1 MYLLIIMILTDNTT
15 LNLSIE
21 KYNRLFLYLIMK
33 SKKKYEKIYN
43 KIKNINI
50 KTIYKI
56 NSVTQVKTDI
66 VKKDVEI
73 DIVKQVVEDI
83 VKQVE
88 TDIVENIVKQDETDI
103 VKKEVE
109 DIVKQVVEDIV
120 ENIVETDIVENIVK
134 QDETDI
140 VKKDVEDIVENIVE
154 QVVVEQDVVE
164 QDKFCMPCIIEND
177 KKCICCKPKKLDL
190 QLNTINRIVFP
201 SYDELYLLMNITQQ
215 ILFTKQI
222 YICAKLLYDNITN
235 NDLIDRVCKKIYDIS
250 GINGL
255 EFVNTIIKSISIN

>member
-1 MYLLIIMILTDNTT
+1 MILTDTI

-56 NSVTQVKTDI
+56 NSITQVEEEV
-66 VKKDVEI
+66 VKE
-73 DIVKQVVEDI
+73 VVEDI
-83 VKQVE
+83 VKQVVE
-88 TDIVENIVKQDETDI
+88 EKVVENIVKQDETDI
-103 VKKEVE
+103 VKQVEEKEVVKE
-109 DIVKQVVEDIV
+109 VVETVKQV
-120 ENIVETDIVENIVK
+120 ETYIVK

-140 VKKDVEDIVENIVE
+140 VKQDETDMIKQIVEDIVDDIVK
-154 QVVVEQDVVE
+154 QVETVKQDKIDIVKQVEE
-164 QDKFCMPCIIEND
+164 DKFCMPCIIKND
-177 KKCICCKPKKLDL
+177 KKCLCCKPKKLDL
-190 QLNTINRIVFP
+190 PSNRVVFP

-215 ILFTKQI
+215 TLFTKQI

>member
-1 MYLLIIMILTDNTT
+1 MILTDNTT

-56 NSVTQVKTDI
+56 NSITQVEEE
-66 VKKDVEI
+66 VKV
-73 DIVKQVVEDI
+73 VVEDI
-83 VKQVE
+83 VKQIVEEVKVVE
-88 TDIVENIVKQDETDI
+88 TDIIVKE
-103 VKKEVE
+103 VKKEV
-109 DIVKQVVEDIV
+109 
-120 ENIVETDIVENIVK
+120 
-134 QDETDI
+134 
-140 VKKDVEDIVENIVE
+140 KKEVENIVE
-154 QVVVEQDVVE
+154 QDIVEQE
-164 QDKFCMPCIIEND
+164 KFCMPCIIKND
-177 KKCICCKPKKLDL
+177 KKCLCCKPKKLDL
-190 QLNTINRIVFP
+190 PLNITNRVVFP

-215 ILFTKQI
+215 TLFTKQI

-235 NDLIDRVCKKIYDIS
+235 NDLIDRVCKKIYNIS

>member
-1 MYLLIIMILTDNTT
+1 MILTDNTT

-56 NSVTQVKTDI
+56 NSITQIEEVKVVVEDI
-66 VKKDVEI
+66 VKQVEEEVKQVEEVEKE
-73 DIVKQVVEDI
+73 VKQVVEDI

-88 TDIVENIVKQDETDI
+88 DIVEDI
-103 VKKEVE
+103 
-109 DIVKQVVEDIV
+109 
-120 ENIVETDIVENIVK
+120 
-134 QDETDI
+134 
-140 VKKDVEDIVENIVE
+140 
-154 QVVVEQDVVE
+154 VE

-177 KKCICCKPKKLDL
+177 KKCLCCKPKNLDL
-190 QLNTINRIVFP
+190 PSNTINRVVFP

-215 ILFTKQI
+215 TLFTKQI

-235 NDLIDRVCKKIYDIS
+235 NELIDRVCKKIYDIS

>member
-1 MYLLIIMILTDNTT
+1 MILTDTT

-56 NSVTQVKTDI
+56 NSITQVEEEV
-66 VKKDVEI
+66 VKE
-73 DIVKQVVEDI
+73 VVEDI

-103 VKKEVE
+103 VKQIVE
-109 DIVKQVVEDIV
+109 DIVKDIVEDIV
-120 ENIVETDIVENIVK
+120 KE
-134 QDETDI
+134 
-140 VKKDVEDIVENIVE
+140 
-154 QVVVEQDVVE
+154 
-164 QDKFCMPCIIEND
+164 DKFCMPCIIEND

-190 QLNTINRIVFP
+190 PSNRVVFP

-215 ILFTKQI
+215 TLFTKQI

-235 NDLIDRVCKKIYDIS
+235 NELIDRVCKKIYDIS

>member
-1 MYLLIIMILTDNTT
+1 MILTDNTT

-56 NSVTQVKTDI
+56 NSIT
-66 VKKDVEI
+66 
-73 DIVKQVVEDI
+73 
-83 VKQVE
+83 QVE
-88 TDIVENIVKQDETDI
+88 T
-103 VKKEVE
+103 

-120 ENIVETDIVENIVK
+120 EDIVKQVETDLVK
-134 QDETDI
+134 E
-140 VKKDVEDIVENIVE
+140 VEDIVKHNKTDL
-154 QVVVEQDVVE
+154 VEQDE
-164 QDKFCMPCIIEND
+164 TDKFCMPCIIQND
-177 KKCICCKPKKLDL
+177 KKCICCKPNKLDL
-190 QLNTINRIVFP
+190 PLNTTNRLVFP

-215 ILFTKQI
+215 TLFTKQI

-235 NDLIDRVCKKIYDIS
+235 NELIDRVCKKIYDIS

>member
-1 MYLLIIMILTDNTT
+1 MILTDTT

-56 NSVTQVKTDI
+56 NSITQIETNI
-66 VKKDVEI
+66 VKE
-73 DIVKQVVEDI
+73 VVEDI
-83 VKQVE
+83 VKQVVEEVVEDIVENIVKQDE
-88 TDIVENIVKQDETDI
+88 TVIVENIVKQDETDI
-103 VKKEVE
+103 VKQDEIDLVKQDET
-109 DIVKQVVEDIV
+109 DIVKQVVEDI
-120 ENIVETDIVENIVK
+120 
-134 QDETDI
+134 
-140 VKKDVEDIVENIVE
+140 
-154 QVVVEQDVVE
+154 VE

-177 KKCICCKPKKLDL
+177 KKCICCKPKNLDL
-190 QLNTINRIVFP
+190 PLNTINRVVFP
-201 SYDELYLLMNITQQ
+201 SYDELYILMNITQQ
-215 ILFTKQI
+215 TLFTKQI

-235 NDLIDRVCKKIYDIS
+235 NELIDRVCKKIYDIS

>member
-1 MYLLIIMILTDNTT
+1 MILTDNTT

-33 SKKKYEKIYN
+33 SKKKYEKMYN

-56 NSVTQVKTDI
+56 NSITQVETDI
-66 VKKDVEI
+66 VKE
-73 DIVKQVVEDI
+73 VVEDI
-83 VKQVE
+83 VE
-88 TDIVENIVKQDETDI
+88 TDIVKEVVEDIVENIVKQDETVIVENIVKQDETDI
-103 VKKEVE
+103 VKQDEIDLVKQDET

-120 ENIVETDIVENIVK
+120 E
-134 QDETDI
+134 Q
-140 VKKDVEDIVENIVE
+140 VEDIVKQVE
-154 QVVVEQDVVE
+154 TVEE
-164 QDKFCMPCIIEND
+164 DKFCMPCIIEND
-177 KKCICCKPKKLDL
+177 KKCICCKPKKRDL
-190 QLNTINRIVFP
+190 PLNTINRVVFP

-215 ILFTKQI
+215 TLFTKQI

-235 NDLIDRVCKKIYDIS
+235 NELIDRVCKKIYDIS

>member
-1 MYLLIIMILTDNTT
+1 MILTDNTT

-21 KYNRLFLYLIMK
+21 KYNKLFLYLIMK
-33 SKKKYEKIYN
+33 SKKKYEKMYN

-56 NSVTQVKTDI
+56 DYITQVETDI
-66 VKKDVEI
+66 VKEVVEDI
-73 DIVKQVVEDI
+73 VETDIVKEVVEDI
-83 VKQVE
+83 VKQDE
-88 TDIVENIVKQDETDI
+88 TVIVENIVKQDETDI
-103 VKKEVE
+103 VKQDEIDLVKQDET

-120 ENIVETDIVENIVK
+120 ED
-134 QDETDI
+134 
-140 VKKDVEDIVENIVE
+140 IVE
-154 QVVVEQDVVE
+154 QVETVEE
-164 QDKFCMPCIIEND
+164 DKFCMPCIIEND
-177 KKCICCKPKKLDL
+177 KKCLCCKPKKLDL
-190 QLNTINRIVFP
+190 PSNRVVFP

-215 ILFTKQI
+215 TLFTKQI

-235 NDLIDRVCKKIYDIS
+235 NELIDRVCKKIYDIS